1 MRPRLWIIVTAA
13 VASAVIAES
22 GTGIRRYRRE
32 EGAMCGK
39 SVALAIQTHLHATD
53 ETIGRP

>member
-1 MRPRLWIIVTAA
+1 MRARLWTIVTAA

-22 GTGIRRYRRE
+22 GTGIRRRRE